1 MGMKETT
8 IDINTEA
15 LCKDDTP
22 VTYFVE
28 WQDGEAK
35 VRFRMMWLGGLDITR
50 SDIGLMLG
58 EEWVENEENLLAIAE
73 ERIAKEQQVDRWI
86 DERELD

>member
-1 MGMKETT
+1 MGLKETT

-15 LCKDDTP
+15 LCKDDTL
-22 VTYFVE
+22 VKYFVE
-28 WQDGEAK
+28 WQEGEAK
-35 VRFRMMWLGGLDITR
+35 VWFRTMWLGGLGINR